1 MSTSS
6 IKADFPCSL
15 DKLWNLVTSLED
27 YSWRSDLGRIE
38 IISPIRFVE
47 YTKTGYSTIFTITA
61 MEALRRWEF
70 DMENNNMSGHW
81 TGIFTFENGRAAI
94 EFTENVT
101 AKKLIMRP
109 FIKAYLKKQQSA
121 YVSDLKR
128 ALAR

>member
-27 YSWRSDLGRIE
+27 CSWRSDLDRIE
-38 IISPIRFVE
+38 IISPTRFVE
-47 YTKTGYSTIFTITA
+47 YTKTGYSTVFTITA
-61 MEALRRWEF
+61 METPRRWEF
-70 DMENNNMSGHW
+70 DMENNNISGHW

-128 ALAR
+128 ALAC

>member
-38 IISPIRFVE
+38 IISPTRFVE

>member
-1 MSTSS
+1 MSTSN

-27 YSWRSDLGRIE
+27 YSWRSDLDRIE
-38 IISPIRFVE
+38 IISPTRFVE
-47 YTKTGYSTIFTITA
+47 YTKTGYSTVFTITA
-61 MEALRRWEF
+61 METPRRWEF

>member
-27 YSWRSDLGRIE
+27 YSWRSDLDRIE
-38 IISPIRFVE
+38 IISPTRFVE

>member
-27 YSWRSDLGRIE
+27 YSWRSDLDRIE
-38 IISPIRFVE
+38 IISPTRFVE
-47 YTKTGYSTIFTITA
+47 YTKTGYSTVFTITA
-61 MEALRRWEF
+61 METPRRWEF

>member
-27 YSWRSDLGRIE
+27 YSWRSDLDRIE
-38 IISPIRFVE
+38 IISPTRFVD
-47 YTKTGYSTIFTITA
+47 YTKTGYSTVFTITA
-61 MEALRRWEF
+61 METPRRWEF

>member
-6 IKADFPCSL
+6 IEADFPCSL

-27 YSWRSDLGRIE
+27 CSWRSDLDRIE
-38 IISPIRFVE
+38 IISPTRFVE
-47 YTKTGYSTIFTITA
+47 YTKTGYSTVFTITA
-61 MEALRRWEF
+61 METPRRWEF

>member
-27 YSWRSDLGRIE
+27 YSWRSDLDRIE
-38 IISPIRFVE
+38 IISPTRFVE
-47 YTKTGYSTIFTITA
+47 YTKTGYSTVFTITA
-61 MEALRRWEF
+61 METPRRWEF
-70 DMENNNMSGHW
+70 DMENNNISGHW

-128 ALAR
+128 ALAC

>member
-27 YSWRSDLGRIE
+27 CSWRSDLDRIE
-38 IISPIRFVE
+38 IISPTRFVE

-70 DMENNNMSGHW
+70 DMENNNISGHW

>member
-27 YSWRSDLGRIE
+27 YSWRSDLDRIE
-38 IISPIRFVE
+38 IISPTRFVE

-70 DMENNNMSGHW
+70 DMENNNISGHW

>member
-38 IISPIRFVE
+38 IISPTRFVE

-101 AKKLIMRP
+101 TKKLIMRP